1 MPIISNEQK
10 NKNLEQIN
18 ATYGRKKFFIIITLF
33 FFIAYIVLL
42 ALSIF
47 MGGSPKWH
55 VLSFVDRDMPGYIS
69 IFGYVMVSIAGLLFI
84 CTIISIVF
92 LSKFKNPKSII
103 KAKQDNLTT
112 EAARKGRISAFR
124 TQNRKSKI

>member
-10 NKNLEQIN
+10 SKNLEQIN
-18 ATYGRKKFFIIITLF
+18 ATYGKKKFFIIITLF
-33 FFIAYIVLL
+33 FFIAYIILL

-47 MGGSPKWH
+47 MGWKWH
-55 VLSFVDRDMPGYIS
+55 QLSFVDRNMPAYIS
-69 IFGYVMVSIAGLLFI
+69 VFGYAMVSIAGLLFV

-124 TQNRKSKI
+124 AQSRKSKI

>member
-10 NKNLEQIN
+10 SKNLEQIN
-18 ATYGRKKFFIIITLF
+18 ATYGKKKFFIIITLF
-33 FFIAYIVLL
+33 FFIAYIILL

-47 MGGSPKWH
+47 MGGSPEWH
-55 VLSFVDRDMPGYIS
+55 VLSFVDRSMPAYIS
-69 IFGYVMVSIAGLLFI
+69 VFGYAMVSIAGLLFV

-112 EAARKGRISAFR
+112 EAARKGRISACH
-124 TQNRKSKI
+124 TLILPL